1 MGLLYISLGG
11 HLDIPIIKQGHF
23 GHVMF
28 ALNPKNG
35 IALPR
40 MDACKQVKY
49 FFEEKGSIV
58 FFLEAKVI
66 FFQKISRR
74 FSQSRVCEVY
84 WKFLL
89 LSFHNQMQLGFRA
102 WLKGFKKGK
111 KGRNEGKGFRSWLT
125 KSELKIASSSVHNAC
140 FYDWW
145 KIKSQ
150 FLIGCNGRGKEIHEI
165 SSVWNQVFLHLI
177 FLLDIVYFSLP
188 NYLWAHTSESH
199 VCLCHCCGR
208 SFFIFPIY
216 FFSNVF
222 QTTLVISIHHYVFE
236 SSTRVADY

>member
-23 GHVMF
+23 GDVMF

-102 WLKGFKKGK
+102 WLKGFRQGKKGK
-111 KGRNEGKGFRSWLT
+111 EMEEKVFVLGLQSQ
-125 KSELKIASSSVHNAC
+125 SSKQQVLRCINAC

-150 FLIGCNGRGKEIHEI
+150 FLIITKSKVNVKKKKQKILYEMYRGMLQVKEKTSIT
-165 SSVWNQVFLHLI
+165 
-177 FLLDIVYFSLP
+177 FSALP
-188 NYLWAHTSESH
+188 CTNF
-199 VCLCHCCGR
+199 
-208 SFFIFPIY
+208 SF
-216 FFSNVF
+216 
-222 QTTLVISIHHYVFE
+222 
-236 SSTRVADY
+236 